1 MSSEPTIPNGQVAR
15 PPLSDEERARRHNSV
30 EIARRSMQLS
40 GFELDA
46 ETQALNARYV
56 NGELTDDELTAA
68 ILARAG
74 VPGPDRSRS

>member
-1 MSSEPTIPNGQVAR
+1 MSGEPTNTNGQVAR
-15 PPLSDEERARRHNSV
+15 PPLPEEERARRHKAV
-30 EIARRSMQLS
+30 ETARRSMQLS

-56 NGELTDDELTAA
+56 DGELTSDELTAA

-74 VPGPDRSRS
+74 VYGPER

>member
-1 MSSEPTIPNGQVAR
+1 MSGETTIPNGQVAP
-15 PPLSDEERARRHNSV
+15 PPLSDEERARRRKAV
-30 EIARRSMQLS
+30 ETARRSMQLS

-56 NGELTDDELTAA
+56 NGELTSDELTAA

-74 VPGPDRSRS
+74 VHGPDR

>member
-1 MSSEPTIPNGQVAR
+1 MSGEPTIPNDQVAR
-15 PPLSDEERARRHNSV
+15 PPLPEEERARRLKSI
-30 EIARRSMQLS
+30 ESARRSMQLS

-56 NGELTDDELTAA
+56 DGEITSDELTAA

-74 VPGPDRSRS
+74 VYGPDR

>member
-1 MSSEPTIPNGQVAR
+1 
-15 PPLSDEERARRHNSV
+15 
-30 EIARRSMQLS
+30 MQLS

-56 NGELTDDELTAA
+56 DGELTSDELTAA

-74 VPGPDRSRS
+74 VHGPDR